1 MGRPL
6 GRVQLAVTTVCDAR
20 RGPRA
25 TVTRSAPRA
34 PAAAEDDTDLAN
46 PTIDTIEVC
55 DLGAHAP
62 TFTPS
67 AQ

>member
-1 MGRPL
+1 MRS
-6 GRVQLAVTTVCDAR
+6 RVALSQALLFLALTL
-20 RGPRA
+20 
-25 TVTRSAPRA
+25 